1 MTLSLNAATAP
12 ARPAQLPDPATA
24 DAQQTESGG
33 LFRDALSLLGQ
44 VAIADTGH
52 AADGQASEQPV
63 EDAAGAD
70 SPDTLPGMS
79 QPILPMMFTIQAALS
94 APVQIA
100 QAAPDTKPN
109 SESAVPVDAP
119 SMAVLT
125 VTGSGLASGEMVEK
139 VGVEAGKLDV
149 LKGPAPAPNEMA
161 EKVRIEAGKLDAV
174 KNSAPASAP
183 ALASASALAS
193 VPIPASVPS
202 EIVEKVRVEAGK
214 LDAGKDPALAE
225 MVDKARVEAGKL
237 NAGKDP
243 VSKEQGEKTYAE
255 TNKLLDAALHVIPN
269 GPTLLRA
276 RDSNPVVQEASA
288 APRVE
293 RAGLAAVDQI
303 SQPVKMPVPV
313 SAGEVQEVKQQT
325 ALASVTP
332 GTATVVQ
339 AADTSAP
346 ASQTSTLKL
355 AAEPAQSGQQ
365 LLHALKDRIQ
375 FQVEKHSENATIRL
389 DPPMMGRIEIT
400 VRHEAGALQVQLSAT
415 NSEVVRQLQAIGDNL
430 RQDLVQRHY
439 SDVSVSV
446 SDHGQDGRQQQHQQ
460 EQGERERKHAGR
472 ALAEA
477 GQEDAAFALASDND

>member
-1 MTLSLNAATAP
+1 MTLSLNATTAP
-12 ARPAQLPDPATA
+12 ARPAPVPADPAAA
-24 DAQQTESGG
+24 DAQQTGSGG

-44 VAIADTGH
+44 VAVADTGR

-183 ALASASALAS
+183 ALAS

-214 LDAGKDPALAE
+214 LDAGKDPALVE

-446 SDHGQDGRQQQHQQ
+446 SDHGQDGRQQHQQ